1 MNQQNKKEVDVT
13 VATDT
18 GLELI
23 SCGGSC
29 KQAIRIKLAWR

>member
-1 MNQQNKKEVDVT
+1 MNQQNKKEVDVA
-13 VATDT
+13 VATGT
-18 GLELI
+18 RFELS

>member
-1 MNQQNKKEVDVT
+1 MNKQYKKEVDVA
-13 VATDT
+13 VATCT
-18 GLELI
+18 RLEVS